1 MTQPK
6 MYYTAGQY
14 SATVKKD
21 PENFDEYKVQFY
33 IGGVAE
39 GTGYFTPDLDDAQ
52 DTAKAECDRG
62 NERDIRQNLLIK
74 QIMKDQ
80 QIVDHMDKK
89 DPRDE
94 FRSAAID
101 AVKKTLKARKE
112 SGALVN
118 EADYIM
124 GALAVMQLVDV
135 NTYGA
140 DPEQLAIMPP
150 AWMFGIM
157 RGESINGGDVPAN
170 IVLIETWTEQDP
182 DGDGYEK
189 YKCRRITAP
198 NHLEVEERDL
208 DAIREEYSGDDLEM
222 ELDEIRRTRKS
233 INGRA

>member
-6 MYYTAGQY
+6 MHYASGQH
-14 SATVKKD
+14 SAIIKKD
-21 PENFDEYKVQFY
+21 PDNFDEYKVQFY

-62 NERDIRQNLLIK
+62 HERDTAK
-74 QIMKDQ
+74 QG
-80 QIVDHMDKK
+80 
-89 DPRDE
+89 DE

-101 AVKKTLKARKE
+101 AVKKTIKVRKE

-118 EADYIM
+118 EADLLM
-124 GALAVMQLVDV
+124 GALAIMQLIDV
-135 NTYGA
+135 TQFGA
-140 DPEQLAIMPP
+140 DPNQLAIMPP

-157 RGESINGGDVPAN
+157 RGESINGGDIPAN

-208 DAIREEYSGDDLEM
+208 DEIREEYSGDELEM

-233 INGRA
+233 INGEA